1 MPLELRCSMQTYIK
15 ICDFYA
21 RHIRKKQFFRGNICI
36 LCDVLKKVERR
47 EHVLL
52 DILQKNIAQ

>member
-21 RHIRKKQFFRGNICI
+21 RHIRKKQFFRGNRCI

-47 EHVLL
+47 VAALVKVDTEG
-52 DILQKNIAQ
+52 